1 MKKLLIGALVAVV
14 SLPAFAW
21 GAREQGLLTGLVVG
35 SIINHN
41 HKVSPSEVQVHHYRH
56 GFSHYN
62 PPVRYYYPSTVYQ
75 APIYSYVQ
83 PVQVQPQV
91 VVVNSC
97 KRVPVLD
104 ENNQIIA
111 FTQVCNNKPALSDQ

>member
-21 GAREQGLLTGLVVG
+21 GAREQGALAGLVVG
-35 SIINHN
+35 SMIHHHN
-41 HKVSPSEVQVHHYRH
+41 HRH
-56 GFSHYN
+56 GFTHYN

-91 VVVNSC
+91 VVIDNNC

-104 ENNQIIA
+104 QNNQIIA
-111 FTQVCNNKPALSDQ
+111 FSQVCNNQPVISND